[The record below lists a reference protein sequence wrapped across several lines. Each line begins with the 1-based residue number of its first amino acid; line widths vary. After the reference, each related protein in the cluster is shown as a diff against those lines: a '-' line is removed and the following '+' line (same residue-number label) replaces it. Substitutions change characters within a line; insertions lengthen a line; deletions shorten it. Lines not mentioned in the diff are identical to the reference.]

1 MQKSCNRIDGVR
13 YAAVGCVDSVSPG
26 RRSHQVPK
34 HVSSG
39 GLTSGTGIPRPDL
52 FSTWR
57 SYGRHSLSLMLRH
70 LASNHQNPDHVSPSL
85 KQQANISTL
94 GPWVSIFLYLL
105 DHVNLLQ
112 HSVTGYPHPWFPP
125 RTRLPAVFLS
135 LRASYLHDSK
145 SARPFRDYWGASPA
159 VPVSQASRAAI
170 GAYCDLASFT

>member
-105 DHVNLLQ
+105 DHVN
-112 HSVTGYPHPWFPP
+112 
-125 RTRLPAVFLS
+125 
-135 LRASYLHDSK
+135 K
-145 SARPFRDYWGASPA
+145 SARPFRDYWGVKPCRSGVTSIACRDRR
-159 VPVSQASRAAI
+159 VLRHI
-170 GAYCDLASFT
+170 T